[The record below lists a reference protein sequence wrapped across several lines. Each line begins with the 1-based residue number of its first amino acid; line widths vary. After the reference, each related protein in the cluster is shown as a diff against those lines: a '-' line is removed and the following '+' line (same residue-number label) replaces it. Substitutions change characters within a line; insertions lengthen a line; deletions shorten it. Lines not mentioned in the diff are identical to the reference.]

1 VPDLLWDEVRAWFEP
16 DGSLVDAYVFDTTVA
31 DWQDFLDL
39 VRSSGWWFSYRE
51 DGQAKQLPDRAEEV
65 FGRDDQAAVL
75 LQIRPVPEVLINV
88 HFFTSD
94 EIEIDFAP
102 EELQGQ
108 ERIDVFCRVLRAIG
122 RRLGKPVVVTPESSP
137 GLPWATYD
145 LDTDRVMVGS
155 A

>member
-1 VPDLLWDEVRAWFEP
+1 LWDEVRAWFEP

-31 DWQDFLDL
+31 DWQVFVDL
-39 VRSSGWWFSYRE
+39 VRSSRWWFSYQE
-51 DGQAKQLPDRAEEV
+51 DGHGKRLPDRVEDV
-65 FGRDDQAAVL
+65 FGRDDHAAVL

-108 ERIDVFCRVLRAIG
+108 ERIDVLCRVLRAIG

-137 GLPWATYD
+137 GRPLATYD
-145 LDTDRVMVGS
+145 IDSDRVVVGS
-155 A
+155 V